1 MKKHLIAA
9 AVATVV
15 AAPAMAQ
22 NVTLS
27 GLLDTG
33 IVARDSGNSTGGSFT
48 GATSNVLT
56 TSNIAIRASEDLGG
70 GMKVAV
76 TIFDEIQLHNNRAAT
91 VAAGSDTLTNT
102 NGAFASVDQ
111 YSLAISGAFGT
122 FEGGRFPSMARSV
135 NGAGSVIGNIG
146 LPGNYGANVAVTAVN
161 QVGAIAAGDNMSMR
175 VLGNYANNSYA
186 YTTPLFNGIQAQFY
200 RTAANTATG
209 KAGELDGVALR
220 YTNGPL
226 VLGYSTIKQTTTA
239 AGAKRETVAFSA
251 QYDAGFARFG
261 AATLDHDE
269 SSATA
274 GEDGK
279 VSMITAT
286 APIGGGLNVFG
297 GYHVFE
303 DRAATT
309 NNGGKAMMVG
319 VSKDLSKRTTIY
331 AAHAK
336 VTNETNSSYNLSVMD
351 TGIATVGND
360 PSATVIGLRHSF

>member
-33 IVARDSGNSTGGSFT
+33 IVARDSGNSTGGSYT
-48 GATSNVLT
+48 GATSNALT

-70 GMKVAV
+70 GLKVAV
-76 TIFDEIQLHNNRAAT
+76 TIFDEIQLHHSRAVT
-91 VAAGSDTLTNT
+91 VGAGGDTIANT
-102 NGAFASVDQ
+102 NNPFQSVDQ
-111 YSLAISGAFGT
+111 YSLAISGGFGT
-122 FEGGRFPSMARSV
+122 VEAGRFPSMARSI

-146 LPGNYGANVAVTAVN
+146 LPGNYGANVAVTPVN
-161 QVGAIAAGDNMSMR
+161 QVGGIAAGDNMSMR
-175 VLGNYANNSYA
+175 VLGNYASNSVA
-186 YTTPLFNGIQAQFY
+186 YTSPLFNGIQAQFY
-200 RTAANTATG
+200 RTMANQAVG
-209 KAGELDGVALR
+209 KLGEVDAVGVR

-226 VLGYSTIKQTTTA
+226 VVGYSTIKQTTTT
-239 AGAKRETVAFSA
+239 AGVKRETNAFSA
-251 QYDAGFARFG
+251 QYDAGFVKLG
-261 AATLDHDE
+261 AAMLDHDE
-269 SSATA
+269 SSTTA

-286 APIGGGLNVFG
+286 SPIGGGLNVFG

-303 DRAATT
+303 DRASTAT
-309 NNGGKAMMVG
+309 NGGKALILG

-336 VTNETNSSYNLSVMD
+336 VTNEANSTYNLSVMD
-351 TGIATVGND
+351 TGISTAGND